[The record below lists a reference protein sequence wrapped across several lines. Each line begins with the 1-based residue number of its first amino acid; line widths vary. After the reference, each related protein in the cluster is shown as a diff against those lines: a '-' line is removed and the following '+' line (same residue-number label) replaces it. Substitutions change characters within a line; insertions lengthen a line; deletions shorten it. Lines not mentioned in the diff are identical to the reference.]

1 MDDEQNITVGNTGS
15 VGGTATVTPAKPK
28 SKKPDLTPVPEPPPD
43 EEVVAV
49 EEVKEE
55 PEPKVAK
62 IGEVELKLPDALPP
76 AIIFDLV
83 ELEASDND
91 PMPVMR
97 TLRSMLGSE
106 QFTALRHHV
115 EASGIEDLTELLDM
129 IFGQY
134 GVKLGE

>member
-1 MDDEQNITVGNTGS
+1 
-15 VGGTATVTPAKPK
+15 VTEVKDKAPK
-28 SKKPDLTPVPEPPPD
+28 AIEGDAPD
-43 EEVVAV
+43 EGAIAV
-49 EEVKEE
+49 EEVAEE
-55 PEPKVAK
+55 KPLKTAK
-62 IGEVELKLPDALPP
+62 IGELELDLPDELPP

-83 ELEASDND
+83 ELEASGDD

-106 QFTALRHHV
+106 QFIALRHHV
-115 EASGIEDLTELLDM
+115 EANDVGDLNGLLDL